1 MNRIRIG
8 WPGTRSERPW
18 PGALSPGPP
27 APDTAR
33 AAGARPDCA
42 FRKAAR
48 DMMAWAGGRLWL
60 VVRPVIRAV
69 AMAHHEQVRMWECIL
84 ETSGAAPLTAAGPL
98 RWVPSLE
105 GYRLAGS
112 HLPAQDPSQTGR

>member
-8 WPGTRSERPW
+8 RPGARSERPW

-27 APDTAR
+27 DPDIVR
-33 AAGARPDCA
+33 ATGARPDRA

-48 DMMAWAGGRLWL
+48 DMMAWAGRRLWL
-60 VVRPVIRAV
+60 VVRTVIRAV
-69 AMAHHEQVRMWECIL
+69 GMAHHEQVRMWECIL

-98 RWVPSLE
+98 RWVRSLD

-112 HLPAQDPSQTGR
+112 HIPAPDPAETGR